1 VNYHTSIQH
10 IESLVKIL
18 KLPSADE
25 NDFVNE
31 LNNWKDK
38 GMCAW

>member
-18 KLPSADE
+18 NLPSADE
-25 NDFVNE
+25 NDFLNE

-38 GMCAW
+38 GN